1 MNLEQLERLS
11 QIILSKIDNNE
22 TYESFFDFLHQTI
35 DFEDNLLLDEII
47 QSTIDNLLSHEFI
60 TEEDATK
67 ILNKETVSPLVFEK
81 YRNALAMNIFSAI
94 FKKSKETQKKE
105 TQKKQSIKWYIQPID
120 QVTNNLFSIDYK
132 KNKNNYFEV
141 IIQNKKGIK
150 SAQKITYNLY
160 EMRNGNK
167 EPAQLNNKIDRV
179 ISNVLV
185 SFYHQ
190 GIYTM
195 TLEDIYYASNGA
207 ELRTQQ
213 QRDEIV
219 QSLMRLSNTFIEI
232 DATNRL
238 KQLKITNMDNKL
250 IGNLVNLT
258 IAPNDENVNKTKI
271 TILNDG
277 IPFYKYAMLDYKNPM
292 LLSRQNKPK
301 RQPTRGLNQVAYVD
315 FFERH
320 INRHTK
326 QPNKFNPVII
336 LEKMF
341 TELQDYEKYTNG
353 DMTQRK
359 RMRETLSKFLNAN
372 EKIKSFEWIKENN
385 QITKIKYKLK

>member
-1 MNLEQLERLS
+1 MNKEQNDVITIDLVDEVFKIMNDENFKTFYKNNLVLYKDISYPENRKFQELICLYKAINQDRYEKPYTDVVS
-11 QIILSKIDNNE
+11 FDNDNNIILTN
-22 TYESFFDFLHQTI
+22 
-35 DFEDNLLLDEII
+35 EII
-47 QSTIDNLLSHEFI
+47 KTPK
-60 TEEDATK
+60 T
-67 ILNKETVSPLVFEK
+67 
-81 YRNALAMNIFSAI
+81 
-94 FKKSKETQKKE
+94 KE
-105 TQKKQSIKWYIQPID
+105 TQKKQRIKWYIQPID
-120 QVTNNLFSIDYK
+120 QVTNKLFSIDYR
-132 KNKNNYFEV
+132 KNKNNLFEV

-150 SAQKITYNLY
+150 SAQTITYYLY

-167 EPAQLNNKIDRV
+167 EPAQLDNKIDRV

-195 TLEDIYYASNGA
+195 TLEDIYLASNGA

-277 IPFYKYAMLDYKNPM
+277 IPFYKYAMLDCKNPM
-292 LLSRQNKPK
+292 LLSRPTKQK
-301 RQPTRGLNQVAYVD
+301 RQPTRKLNQVAYVD

-320 INRHTK
+320 INRHKK
-326 QPNKFNPVII
+326 QPNIFNPVII

-341 TELQDYEKYTNG
+341 TELQDYEKYING

-359 RMRETLSKFLNAN
+359 RMRDTLSKLLNAN

>member
-11 QIILSKIDNNE
+11 QIVFNKIDNNE
-22 TYESFFDFLHQTI
+22 TYESFYDFLHQTI
-35 DFEDNLLLDEII
+35 DFEDNFLLDEII
-47 QSTIDNLLSHEFI
+47 QSTIDNLLSNEFI
-60 TEEDATK
+60 TKEDATK
-67 ILNKETVSPLVFEK
+67 LFNKETVSPLVFNK
-81 YRNALAMNIFSAI
+81 YRNTLAMNIFSAI
-94 FKKSKETQKKE
+94 FQKSKETQKK
-105 TQKKQSIKWYIQPID
+105 QRIKLYIQPID
-120 QVTNNLFSIDYK
+120 QVTNNLFSIDYQ

-167 EPAQLNNKIDRV
+167 EPAQLDNKIDRV

-213 QRDEIV
+213 QRDEII
-219 QSLMRLSNTFIEI
+219 QSLLRLSQTFIEI

-258 IAPNDENVNKTKI
+258 ISPNDENINKTKI

-277 IPFYKYAMLDYKNPM
+277 IPFYKYAMLDYNNPM
-292 LLSRQNKPK
+292 LLSRPTKQK

-315 FFERH
+315 FLERH
-320 INRHTK
+320 INRHNR
-326 QPNKFNPVII
+326 QPDIFKPVII
-336 LEKMF
+336 IKNMF
-341 TELQDYEKYTNG
+341 TELQDYEKYKNG
-353 DMTQRK
+353 NMTQRK
-359 RMRETLSKFLNAN
+359 RMRDTLSKLLNAN
-372 EKIKSFEWIKENN
+372 EEIKSFEWIKENN

>member
-11 QIILSKIDNNE
+11 QIVFNKIDNNE
-22 TYESFFDFLHQTI
+22 TYESFYNFLHQTI
-35 DFEDNLLLDEII
+35 DFEDNFLLDEII
-47 QSTIDNLLSHEFI
+47 QSTIDNLLSNEFI
-60 TEEDATK
+60 TKEDATK
-67 ILNKETVSPLVFEK
+67 LFNKETVSPLVFEK
-81 YRNALAMNIFSAI
+81 YRNTLAMNIFSAI
-94 FKKSKETQKKE
+94 FQKSKETQKK
-105 TQKKQSIKWYIQPID
+105 QRIKWYIQPID
-120 QVTNNLFSIDYK
+120 QVTNNLFSIDYR
-132 KNKNNYFEV
+132 KNKNNLFEV

-150 SAQKITYNLY
+150 SAQTITYYLY

-167 EPAQLNNKIDRV
+167 EPAQLDNKIDRV

-195 TLEDIYYASNGA
+195 TLEDIYLASNGA

-320 INRHTK
+320 INRHKK
-326 QPNKFNPVII
+326 QPNIFKPVII
-336 LEKMF
+336 LNKMF
-341 TELQDYEKYTNG
+341 TELQDYEKYING

-359 RMRETLSKFLNAN
+359 RMRDTLSKLLKSN
-372 EKIKSFEWIKENN
+372 EKIKSFEWIKENK

>member
-1 MNLEQLERLS
+1 MNLEQLERFS
-11 QIILSKIDNNE
+11 QIVFNKIDNYE
-22 TYESFFDFLHQTI
+22 TYESFFNFLHQTI

-67 ILNKETVSPLVFEK
+67 LLNKETVSPLVFEK
-81 YRNALAMNIFSAI
+81 YRNTLAMKIFSAI
-94 FKKSKETQKKE
+94 FQKSKETQKK
-105 TQKKQSIKWYIQPID
+105 QRIKLYIQPID
-120 QVTNNLFSIDYK
+120 QVTNKLFAIDYK

-167 EPAQLNNKIDRV
+167 MPAQLENKADRV

-185 SFYHQ
+185 SFYHH

-195 TLEDIYYASNGA
+195 TLEDIYYYASNGA

-213 QRDEIV
+213 QRDEII
-219 QSLMRLSNTFIEI
+219 QSLLRLSQTFIEI

-258 IAPNDENVNKTKI
+258 ISPNDENINKTKI

-277 IPFYKYAMLDYKNPM
+277 IPFYKYAMLDYNNPM
-292 LLSRQNKPK
+292 LLSRPTKQK

-320 INRHTK
+320 INRHKK
-326 QPNKFNPVII
+326 QPNIFKPVII
-336 LEKMF
+336 LKNMF
-341 TELQDYEKYTNG
+341 TELQDYEKYING

-359 RMRETLSKFLNAN
+359 RMRDTLSKLLKSN
-372 EKIKSFEWIKENN
+372 EKIKSFEWIKENKK
-385 QITKIKYKLK
+385 ITKIEYKLK

>member
-11 QIILSKIDNNE
+11 QIILNKIDNNE

-47 QSTIDNLLSHEFI
+47 QSTIDSLLSKELI
-60 TEEDATK
+60 TQEDATK
-67 ILNKETVSPLVFEK
+67 LLNKETVSPLVFNK
-81 YRNALAMNIFSAI
+81 YRNALAINIFGAI
-94 FKKSKETQKKE
+94 FKKSKETQKK
-105 TQKKQSIKWYIQPID
+105 QRIKWYIQPID
-120 QVTNNLFSIDYK
+120 QVTNNLFSIDYQ

-167 EPAQLNNKIDRV
+167 EPAQLDNKIDRV

-195 TLEDIYYASNGA
+195 TLEDIYKTSNGA

-213 QRDEIV
+213 QRDEII
-219 QSLMRLSNTFIEI
+219 QSLLRLSQTFIEI

-258 IAPNDENVNKTKI
+258 IAPNDENINKTKI

-277 IPFYKYAMLDYKNPM
+277 IPFYKYAMLDCKNPM
-292 LLSRQNKPK
+292 LLSRPTKQK

-320 INRHTK
+320 INRHKK
-326 QPNKFNPVII
+326 QPNIFKPVII
-336 LEKMF
+336 LNNMF
-341 TELQDYEKYTNG
+341 IELQDYEKYING

-359 RMRETLSKFLNAN
+359 RMRDTLSKLLNAN
-372 EKIKSFEWIKENN
+372 EEIKSFEWIKENN

>member
-47 QSTIDNLLSHEFI
+47 QSTIDNLLSNDFI
-60 TEEDATK
+60 TEEDANK
-67 ILNKETVSPLVFEK
+67 LINKETVSPLVFEK

-94 FKKSKETQKKE
+94 FKKSKETQKK
-105 TQKKQSIKWYIQPID
+105 QRIKLYIQPID
-120 QVTNNLFSIDYK
+120 QVTNKLFAIDYK

-167 EPAQLNNKIDRV
+167 EPALLDNKIDRV

-195 TLEDIYYASNGA
+195 TLEDIYKTSNGA
-207 ELRTQQ
+207 ELRTEQA
-213 QRDEIV
+213 RDEII
-219 QSLMRLSNTFIEI
+219 QSLLRLNNTFIEI

-258 IAPNDENVNKTKI
+258 IAPNDENPNKTKI

-277 IPFYKYAMLDYKNPM
+277 IPFYKYAMLDCKNPM
-292 LLSRQNKPK
+292 LLSRPNKQK

-336 LEKMF
+336 LDKMF
-341 TELQDYEKYTNG
+341 TELQDYEKYING

-359 RMRETLSKFLNAN
+359 RMRDTLSKLLNAN

>member
-1 MNLEQLERLS
+1 MNKEQNDVITIDLVDEVFKIMNDENFKTFYKNNLVHYKDSTYPENRKYQELIFLYKVINQDRYDKPYTDVVS
-11 QIILSKIDNNE
+11 FDNDNNIILTN
-22 TYESFFDFLHQTI
+22 
-35 DFEDNLLLDEII
+35 EII
-47 QSTIDNLLSHEFI
+47 KTPK
-60 TEEDATK
+60 T
-67 ILNKETVSPLVFEK
+67 
-81 YRNALAMNIFSAI
+81 
-94 FKKSKETQKKE
+94 KE
-105 TQKKQSIKWYIQPID
+105 TQKKQRIKWYIQPID
-120 QVTNNLFSIDYK
+120 QVTNNLFSIDYR

-167 EPAQLNNKIDRV
+167 EPAQLDNKIDRV

-195 TLEDIYYASNGA
+195 TLEDIYKVSNGA

-213 QRDEIV
+213 QRDEII
-219 QSLMRLSNTFIEI
+219 QSLLRLSQTFIEI

-258 IAPNDENVNKTKI
+258 IAPNDENINKTKI

-320 INRHTK
+320 INRHKK
-326 QPNKFNPVII
+326 QPNIFKPVII
-336 LEKMF
+336 LENMF
-341 TELQDYEKYTNG
+341 TELQDYEKYING

-359 RMRETLSKFLNAN
+359 RIRDTLSKLLKAN
-372 EKIKSFEWIKENN
+372 EKIKSFEWTKENN

>member
-11 QIILSKIDNNE
+11 QIVFNKIDNNE
-22 TYESFFDFLHQTI
+22 TYESFYDFLHQTI
-35 DFEDNLLLDEII
+35 DFEDNFLLDEII
-47 QSTIDNLLSHEFI
+47 QSTIDNLLSNEFI
-60 TEEDATK
+60 TKEDATK
-67 ILNKETVSPLVFEK
+67 LFNKETVSPLVFNK
-81 YRNALAMNIFSAI
+81 YRNTLAMNIFSAI
-94 FKKSKETQKKE
+94 FQKSKETQKK
-105 TQKKQSIKWYIQPID
+105 QRIKLYIQPID
-120 QVTNNLFSIDYK
+120 QVTNKLFSIDYQ

-167 EPAQLNNKIDRV
+167 EPAQLDNKIDRV

-213 QRDEIV
+213 QRDEII
-219 QSLMRLSNTFIEI
+219 QSLLRLSQTFIEI

-258 IAPNDENVNKTKI
+258 ISPNDENINKTKI

-277 IPFYKYAMLDYKNPM
+277 IPFYKYAMLDYNNPM
-292 LLSRQNKPK
+292 LLSRPTKQK

-315 FFERH
+315 FLERH
-320 INRHTK
+320 INRHNR
-326 QPNKFNPVII
+326 QPDIFKPVII
-336 LEKMF
+336 IKNMF
-341 TELQDYEKYTNG
+341 TELQDYEKYKNG
-353 DMTQRK
+353 NMTQRK
-359 RMRETLSKFLNAN
+359 RMRDTLSKLLNAN
-372 EKIKSFEWIKENN
+372 EEIKSFEWIKENN

>member
-11 QIILSKIDNNE
+11 QIVFNKIDNYE
-22 TYESFFDFLHQTI
+22 TYESFFNFLHQTI

-67 ILNKETVSPLVFEK
+67 LLNKETVSPLVFEK
-81 YRNALAMNIFSAI
+81 YRNTLAMKIFSAI
-94 FKKSKETQKKE
+94 FQKSKE

-160 EMRNGNK
+160 EIKNGNK
-167 EPAQLNNKIDRV
+167 MPAQLENKADRV

-185 SFYHQ
+185 SFYHH

-195 TLEDIYYASNGA
+195 TLEDIYYYASNGA

-213 QRDEIV
+213 QRDEII
-219 QSLMRLSNTFIEI
+219 QSLLRLSQTFIEI

-258 IAPNDENVNKTKI
+258 ISPNDENINKTKI

-277 IPFYKYAMLDYKNPM
+277 IPFYKYAMLDYNNPM
-292 LLSRQNKPK
+292 LLSRPTKQK

-320 INRHTK
+320 INRHKK
-326 QPNKFNPVII
+326 QPNIFKPVII
-336 LEKMF
+336 LKNMF
-341 TELQDYEKYTNG
+341 TELQDYEKYING

-359 RMRETLSKFLNAN
+359 RMRDTLSKLLKSN